1 MGIML
6 LITLTTSPFVSTVE
20 SSIYSQIVRVLE
32 MNQQLRTAGKFIWTS
47 TLTALPVMEGAR
59 SGPKMVEVIDP
70 IGAMDP
76 GSN

>member
-47 TLTALPVMEGAR
+47 TLTALPVMEGGR
-59 SGPKMVEVIDP
+59 NGPKVVAVMDK
-70 IGAMDP
+70 IGAMDL
-76 GSN
+76 GFN